1 MNIQLTDQTLIEQ
14 ISHIT
19 VQRSRTPEQIVT
31 EALKQYIREQFAQDI
46 PDKVFCAGET
56 ERMTLEEL
64 IERTKSMLRHF
75 TENADTIMSELK
87 PSRDAGLLGVMN
99 RLAQRID
106 AAENERD
113 LLTIANVVHD
123 LTIEIPYF
131 PPDDEPPEH
140 FRLENQRSSAD
151 GRIKTHKATL
161 KEVFDPCFEQIEQAW
176 RNLPSIIPERAS
188 KGSKETPWHLM
199 GVFKDDPTWGE
210 IFDEIERERDKDIW
224 MGETV

>member
-64 IERTKSMLRHF
+64 I
-75 TENADTIMSELK
+75 
-87 PSRDAGLLGVMN
+87 RDAGLLGVMN